1 MSGAHKNRA
10 ARDPRQSAEWVGL
23 LRFAFRIAGMAGLL
37 VACVGL
43 VLVDPAASLPQAA
56 KRLISEIGAFSGAG
70 TSVLLSATGANTYSW
85 SNGETTTFIDSLIA
99 GNYSVSV
106 TDNSNCEV

>member
-43 VLVDPAASLPQAA
+43 VLVDPAPSREASNI
-56 KRLISEIGAFSGAG
+56 RNRGIFRRGNMGVSGG
-70 TSVLLSATGANTYSW
+70 CWPGSFGGHFRSG
-85 SNGETTTFIDSLIA
+85 IA
-99 GNYSVSV
+99 GILR
-106 TDNSNCEV
+106 CR